1 MKVVRLALV
10 ALVSFTLVSW
20 VFAQDKAKPNFS
32 GTWKIDVPAT
42 ARANG
47 KAARP
52 GEPLTVRVATDNAR
66 GVLESFTIEQ
76 TDKTLAIK
84 TPNRADIVYT
94 LDNVAHKG
102 EVAQR
107 GGKMEVVIRARW
119 DGQRIITTT
128 LQRTMFE
135 GQLTE
140 IEYKEIR
147 SLDKEGRL
155 NFGLEVST
163 GNGNYK
169 AIYVKEP

>member
-1 MKVVRLALV
+1 MKCARIALLTVATFALA
-10 ALVSFTLVSW
+10 AGVS
-20 VFAQDKAKPNFS
+20 AQDKAKPDFNGS
-32 GTWKIDVPAT
+32 WKIDVPAT

-47 KAARP
+47 RAAQP
-52 GEPLTVRVATDNAR
+52 GKPLTVQAATENAR
-66 GVLESFTIEQ
+66 GVLESFAIVQ
-76 TDKTLAIK
+76 TEKTLTIK
-84 TPNRADIVYT
+84 SANRADVVYT

-107 GGKMEVVIRARW
+107 GGKMEVVIKGRW

-135 GQLTE
+135 GQLSET
-140 IEYKEIR
+140 EYKEIR

-169 AIYVKEP
+169 AVYVKEQ

>member
-1 MKVVRLALV
+1 MKLVRMAL
-10 ALVSFTLVSW
+10 LVGAAFTFVSG
-20 VFAQDKAKPNFS
+20 VSAQDRTKPNFS
-32 GTWKIDVPAT
+32 GTWKVDVPAT

-52 GEPLTVRVATDNAR
+52 GEPLTLRVATDNAR
-66 GVLESFTIEQ
+66 GVLESFSIEQ
-76 TDKTLAIK
+76 TEKTLTIK
-84 TPNRADIVYT
+84 TANRADVVYT
-94 LDNVAHKG
+94 LDSVAHKG

-107 GGKMEVVIRARW
+107 GGKMEVVVKARW
-119 DGQRIITTT
+119 DGQKIITTT

-135 GQLTE
+135 GQLSET
-140 IEYKEIR
+140 EYKEIR

>member
-1 MKVVRLALV
+1 MKLAHMAVFAVVSCMLGGV
-10 ALVSFTLVSW
+10 VS
-20 VFAQDKAKPNFS
+20 AQDKGKPNFS

-47 KAARP
+47 KAAKP

-66 GVLESFTIEQ
+66 QVLESFTIEQ
-76 TDKTLAIK
+76 TDKILTIK

-107 GGKMEVVIRARW
+107 GGKMEVIIRARW
-119 DGQRIITTT
+119 DGQRIVNTT

-135 GQLTE
+135 GELRET
-140 IEYKEIR
+140 EYKEIR

-169 AIYVKEP
+169 AVYVKEP